1 MTLAATEYERVTAV
15 LSTLTREQWGL
26 PTDCPAWDVRA
37 LAGHV
42 LGMAQMAATIRET
55 IGQLLGARRAGGDPL
70 DALTALQVRKNGG
83 LSTDELVRQMRLV
96 GPKAARARR
105 RTPAF
110 VRNRKLPTAQTV
122 GGTEEWWSIGYLVDV
137 IMTRDPFMHRID
149 LSRATGT
156 PMRVTADHEG
166 VLVDDVVRE
175 WATRHGQP
183 YSLELTGP
191 VGGTWRHGTGGEALS
206 MDALEFCRI
215 VSLREPA
222 TGLLAQQIPF

>member
-1 MTLAATEYERVTAV
+1 MTTELTPRSTSTMRTPALDRSVAMTLAATEYERVTAV

-110 VRNRKLPTAQTV
+110 VRTASCPQRKLSVAPRS
-122 GGTEEWWSIGYLVDV
+122 GGASATWW
-137 IMTRDPFMHRID
+137 T
-149 LSRATGT
+149 
-156 PMRVTADHEG
+156 
-166 VLVDDVVRE
+166 
-175 WATRHGQP
+175 
-183 YSLELTGP
+183 
-191 VGGTWRHGTGGEALS
+191 
-206 MDALEFCRI
+206 
-215 VSLREPA
+215 
-222 TGLLAQQIPF
+222 